1 MILAPLRGVTIRCFR
16 ETFAEQIREA
26 GFTEAITPFL
36 SANPGFDP
44 LKDRELANVSHRGTE
59 TQRVTKNSVLSVALC
74 DTIKVTPQF
83 IGKDPESL
91 RECLLRIKE
100 AGYDTADL
108 NCGCPYPMVRNKGR
122 GSGLLRTPAVLE
134 KMIAVGCETM
144 GEGKFSVKTRLGF
157 DKNDELLALMPMLNS
172 FPLRFLTVHARNAR
186 QMYGGECDWESFRKV
201 AAVAKM
207 PIVPNGDLPLQP
219 SAAQCDQNC
228 GSESS
233 HRGTETQSI
242 ISVPS
247 VALCAQN
254 CGSESSHRGTETQS
268 IISVPSVALCAQNCE
283 SESSHRDTKTQ
294 RTMIGRAF
302 IRQLGMRDDIG
313 ELLSRYIDASSAELC
328 GPSPVLGR
336 MKELIA
342 YWKDLPR
349 WKRLWPVIKIARTL
363 DELRLAY

>member
-16 ETFAEQIREA
+16 EVFAEQIREA

-59 TQRVTKNSVLSVALC
+59 TQSINSVPSVTLC

-100 AGYDTADL
+100 AGYETADL

-134 KMIAVGCETM
+134 KMVAVGCETM

-157 DKNDELLALMPMLNS
+157 DRNDELLALMPMLNS
-172 FPLRFLTVHARNAR
+172 YPLRFLAVHARNAR
-186 QMYGGECDWESFRKV
+186 QMYGGKCDWESFKKV

-219 SAAQCDQNC
+219 SMSLYTKTCE
-228 GSESS
+228 SEVS
-233 HRGTETQSI
+233 HRGTYPPAAGCPRSGC
-242 ISVPS
+242 PS
-247 VALCAQN
+247 R
-254 CGSESSHRGTETQS
+254 GES
-268 IISVPSVALCAQNCE
+268 
-283 SESSHRDTKTQ
+283 Q
-294 RTMIGRAF
+294 RR
-302 IRQLGMRDDIG
+302 
-313 ELLSRYIDASSAELC
+313 S
-328 GPSPVLGR
+328 
-336 MKELIA
+336 
-342 YWKDLPR
+342 
-349 WKRLWPVIKIARTL
+349 
-363 DELRLAY
+363 

>member
-16 ETFAEQIREA
+16 EVFAEQIREA
-26 GFTEAITPFL
+26 DFTEAITPFL

-44 LKDRELANVSHRGTE
+44 LKDRELRGAPE
-59 TQRVTKNSVLSVALC
+59 Q
-74 DTIKVTPQF
+74 IKVTPQF
-83 IGKDPESL
+83 IGKDPASL
-91 RECLLRIKE
+91 RACLLRIKE

-157 DKNDELLALMPMLNS
+157 NKNDELLALMPMLNS
-172 FPLRFLTVHARNAR
+172 YPLRFLTVHARNAR
-186 QMYGGECDWESFRKV
+186 QMYGGECDWESFKKV

-207 PIVPNGDLPLQP
+207 PIVANGDLPLQ
-219 SAAQCDQNC
+219 
-228 GSESS
+228 
-233 HRGTETQSI
+233 H
-242 ISVPS
+242 SVPS
-247 VALCAQN
+247 VTPRAKT
-254 CGSESSHRGTETQS
+254 SESETLHRGTYPPAAGCPRSGCPSRGETQR
-268 IISVPSVALCAQNCE
+268 V
-283 SESSHRDTKTQ
+283 
-294 RTMIGRAF
+294 MIGRAF

-313 ELLSRYIDASSAELC
+313 ELLSKYIDVSTAELC

>member
-1 MILAPLRGVTIRCFR
+1 MTILAPLRGVTIRCFR

-44 LKDRELANVSHRGTE
+44 LKDRELVRFHSPTP
-59 TQRVTKNSVLSVALC
+59 TQTSNSLC
-74 DTIKVTPQF
+74 GSPAPRDPIKVTPQF
-83 IGKDPESL
+83 IGKDPASL
-91 RECLLRIKE
+91 RACLLRIKE

-122 GSGLLRTPAVLE
+122 GSGLLRTPAILE

-144 GEGKFSVKTRLGF
+144 GEGKFSVKARLGF
-157 DKNDELLALMPMLNS
+157 DGNDELLALMPMINS

-186 QMYGGECDWESFRKV
+186 QMYGGECDWEAFRKV

-207 PIVPNGDLPLQP
+207 PIVANGDLPLQP
-219 SAAQCDQNC
+219 QKN
-228 GSESS
+228 GK
-233 HRGTETQSI
+233 
-242 ISVPS
+242 V
-247 VALCAQN
+247 
-254 CGSESSHRGTETQS
+254 
-268 IISVPSVALCAQNCE
+268 
-283 SESSHRDTKTQ
+283 
-294 RTMIGRAF
+294 MIGRAF

-313 ELLSRYIDASSAELC
+313 DLLSRYIDASTAELC

-349 WKRLWPVIKIARTL
+349 WKRLWPVVKIARTL

>member
-44 LKDRELANVSHRGTE
+44 LKDRELARFHSPTP
-59 TQRVTKNSVLSVALC
+59 TQTPNSLC
-74 DTIKVTPQF
+74 GSPSLRDTIKVTPQF
-83 IGKDPESL
+83 IGKDPASL
-91 RECLLRIKE
+91 RACLLRIKE

-122 GSGLLRTPAVLE
+122 GSGLLKTPAILE

-144 GEGKFSVKTRLGF
+144 GEGKFSVKARLGF
-157 DKNDELLALMPMLNS
+157 DGNDELLALMPMLNS

-186 QMYGGECDWESFRKV
+186 QMYGGECDWESFKKV

-207 PIVPNGDLPLQP
+207 PIVANGDLPLQP
-219 SAAQCDQNC
+219 QVAPCEQT
-228 GSESS
+228 SES
-233 HRGTETQSI
+233 E
-242 ISVPS
+242 V
-247 VALCAQN
+247 
-254 CGSESSHRGTETQS
+254 
-268 IISVPSVALCAQNCE
+268 
-283 SESSHRDTKTQ
+283 SHRDTKTQ
-294 RTMIGRAF
+294 SVMIGRAF

-313 ELLSRYIDASSAELC
+313 ELLSKYIDASSEELC

>member
-1 MILAPLRGVTIRCFR
+1 MTILAPLRGVTIRCFR
-16 ETFAEQIREA
+16 EVFAEQIREA

-44 LKDRELANVSHRGTE
+44 LKDRELTRFHSPTP
-59 TQRVTKNSVLSVALC
+59 TQTSNSLC
-74 DTIKVTPQF
+74 GSPTLRDQIKVTPQF

-91 RECLLRIKE
+91 RACLLRIKE

-144 GEGKFSVKTRLGF
+144 GEEKFSVKTRLGF

-172 FPLRFLTVHARNAR
+172 YPLRFLTVHARNAR
-186 QMYGGECDWESFRKV
+186 QMYGGDCDWESFKKV

-207 PIVPNGDLPLQP
+207 PIVANGDIPLQP
-219 SAAQCDQNC
+219 SIAQY
-228 GSESS
+228 
-233 HRGTETQSI
+233 
-242 ISVPS
+242 
-247 VALCAQN
+247 AQTR
-254 CGSESSHRGTETQS
+254 ELK
-268 IISVPSVALCAQNCE
+268 V
-283 SESSHRDTKTQ
+283 SHRDTKTQ
-294 RTMIGRAF
+294 SVMIGRAF
-302 IRQLGMRDDIG
+302 IRQLGMRDDIDD
-313 ELLSRYIDASSAELC
+313 LLSKYIDASSAELC

>member
-1 MILAPLRGVTIRCFR
+1 MTILAPLRGVTIRCFR
-16 ETFAEQIREA
+16 EVFAEQIREA

-44 LKDRELANVSHRGTE
+44 LKDRELTRFHSPTP
-59 TQRVTKNSVLSVALC
+59 TQTSNSFCGSPSLC
-74 DTIKVTPQF
+74 DQIKVTPQF

-91 RECLLRIKE
+91 RACLLRIKE

-122 GSGLLRTPAVLE
+122 GSGLLRTPAILE

-144 GEGKFSVKTRLGF
+144 GEGKFSVKARLGF
-157 DKNDELLALMPMLNS
+157 DGNDELLALMPMLNS

-186 QMYGGECDWESFRKV
+186 QMYGGECDWESFKKV

-207 PIVPNGDLPLQP
+207 PIVANGDLPLQP
-219 SAAQCDQNC
+219 QVAPCEQT
-228 GSESS
+228 SES
-233 HRGTETQSI
+233 E
-242 ISVPS
+242 V
-247 VALCAQN
+247 
-254 CGSESSHRGTETQS
+254 
-268 IISVPSVALCAQNCE
+268 
-283 SESSHRDTKTQ
+283 SHRDTKTQ
-294 RTMIGRAF
+294 SVMIGRAF

-313 ELLSRYIDASSAELC
+313 ELLSKYIDASSAELC

-349 WKRLWPVIKIARTL
+349 WKRLWPVVKIARTL

>member
-1 MILAPLRGVTIRCFR
+1 MTILAPLRGVTIRCFR
-16 ETFAEQIREA
+16 EVFAEQIREA

-44 LKDRELANVSHRGTE
+44 LKDRELTRFHSPTP
-59 TQRVTKNSVLSVALC
+59 TQTSNSPCGSPTLR
-74 DTIKVTPQF
+74 DQIKVTPQF
-83 IGKDPESL
+83 IGKDPGSL
-91 RECLLRIKE
+91 RACLLRIKE

-186 QMYGGECDWESFRKV
+186 QMYGGECDWESFEKV

-219 SAAQCDQNC
+219 SMSLYAKTCE
-228 GSESS
+228 SEVS
-233 HRGTETQSI
+233 HRGT
-242 ISVPS
+242 
-247 VALCAQN
+247 
-254 CGSESSHRGTETQS
+254 
-268 IISVPSVALCAQNCE
+268 
-283 SESSHRDTKTQ
+283 KTQ
-294 RTMIGRAF
+294 RVMIGRAF
-302 IRQLGMRDDIG
+302 IRQLGMRDDID

-342 YWKDLPR
+342 YWKELPR
-349 WKRLWPVIKIARTL
+349 WKRLWPVIKIAHTL

>member
-16 ETFAEQIREA
+16 EVFAEQICEA

-44 LKDRELANVSHRGTE
+44 LKDRELRRAPE
-59 TQRVTKNSVLSVALC
+59 Q
-74 DTIKVTPQF
+74 IKVTPQF
-83 IGKDPESL
+83 IGKDPASL
-91 RECLLRIKE
+91 RACLLRIKE

-122 GSGLLRTPAVLE
+122 GSGLLRTPDVLE

-157 DKNDELLALMPMLNS
+157 DRNDELLALMPMLNS
-172 FPLRFLTVHARNAR
+172 YPLRFLTVHARNAR
-186 QMYGGECDWESFRKV
+186 QMYGGECDWESFKKV

-207 PIVPNGDLPLQP
+207 PIVANGDLPLQHSVP
-219 SAAQCDQNC
+219 SMTPYAKT
-228 GSESS
+228 SESETL
-233 HRGTETQSI
+233 HRGTETQS
-242 ISVPS
+242 V
-247 VALCAQN
+247 
-254 CGSESSHRGTETQS
+254 
-268 IISVPSVALCAQNCE
+268 
-283 SESSHRDTKTQ
+283 
-294 RTMIGRAF
+294 MIGRAF
-302 IRQLGMRDDIG
+302 IRQLGMRNDAKD
-313 ELLSRYIDASSAELC
+313 LLAKYIDASIEELC

-349 WKRLWPVIKIARTL
+349 WKRLWPIIKIARTL

>member
-1 MILAPLRGVTIRCFR
+1 MTILAPLRGVTIRCFR
-16 ETFAEQIREA
+16 EVFAEQIREA

-44 LKDRELANVSHRGTE
+44 LKDRELVRFHSPTP
-59 TQRVTKNSVLSVALC
+59 TQTSNSLC
-74 DTIKVTPQF
+74 GSPAPRDPIKVTPQF
-83 IGKDPESL
+83 IGKDPASL
-91 RECLLRIKE
+91 RACLLSIKE

-172 FPLRFLTVHARNAR
+172 YPLRFLTVHARNAR
-186 QMYGGECDWESFRKV
+186 QMYGGECDWESFKKV

-207 PIVPNGDLPLQP
+207 PIVSNGDLPLQ
-219 SAAQCDQNC
+219 
-228 GSESS
+228 S
-233 HRGTETQSI
+233 HMAPCEQD
-242 ISVPS
+242 
-247 VALCAQN
+247 
-254 CGSESSHRGTETQS
+254 
-268 IISVPSVALCAQNCE
+268 CE
-283 SESSHRDTKTQ
+283 SEISHRDTKTQ
-294 RTMIGRAF
+294 SVMIGRSF

-313 ELLSRYIDASSAELC
+313 ELLSKYIDASSAELC

-342 YWKDLPR
+342 YWKELPR

>member
-1 MILAPLRGVTIRCFR
+1 MTILAPLRGVTIRCFR
-16 ETFAEQIREA
+16 EVFAEQIREA

-44 LKDRELANVSHRGTE
+44 LKDRELVRFHSPTPAQTS
-59 TQRVTKNSVLSVALC
+59 NSLC
-74 DTIKVTPQF
+74 GSPAPRDPIKVTPQF

-91 RECLLRIKE
+91 RACLLRIKE

-157 DKNDELLALMPMLNS
+157 NKNDELLALMPMLNS
-172 FPLRFLTVHARNAR
+172 YPLRFLTVHARNAR
-186 QMYGGECDWESFRKV
+186 QMYGGECDWKSFKKV
-201 AAVAKM
+201 ASVAKM

-219 SAAQCDQNC
+219 HMAPREQD
-228 GSESS
+228 
-233 HRGTETQSI
+233 
-242 ISVPS
+242 
-247 VALCAQN
+247 
-254 CGSESSHRGTETQS
+254 
-268 IISVPSVALCAQNCE
+268 CE
-283 SESSHRDTKTQ
+283 SGISHRDTKTQ
-294 RTMIGRAF
+294 SVMIGRAF

-313 ELLSRYIDASSAELC
+313 DLLSKYIDASTAELC

>member
-1 MILAPLRGVTIRCFR
+1 MTILAPLRGVTIRCFR
-16 ETFAEQIREA
+16 EVFAEQIREA

-44 LKDRELANVSHRGTE
+44 LKDRELTRFHSPTP
-59 TQRVTKNSVLSVALC
+59 TQTSNSLC
-74 DTIKVTPQF
+74 GSPTLRDQIKVTPQF
-83 IGKDPESL
+83 IGKNPESL
-91 RECLLRIKE
+91 RACLLRIKE

-144 GEGKFSVKTRLGF
+144 GEEKFSVKTRLGF

-172 FPLRFLTVHARNAR
+172 YPLRFLTVHARNAR
-186 QMYGGECDWESFRKV
+186 QMYGGECDWESFKKV
-201 AAVAKM
+201 ASVAKM
-207 PIVPNGDLPLQP
+207 PIVANGDLPLQP
-219 SAAQCDQNC
+219 HMAPCEQAR
-228 GSESS
+228 ELKVS

-242 ISVPS
+242 NSVPS
-247 VALCAQN
+247 VALCAK
-254 CGSESSHRGTETQS
+254 T
-268 IISVPSVALCAQNCE
+268 CE
-283 SESSHRDTKTQ
+283 SRISHRDTKTQ
-294 RTMIGRAF
+294 SVMIGRAF

-313 ELLSRYIDASSAELC
+313 ELLSKYIDASSAELC

>member
-1 MILAPLRGVTIRCFR
+1 MTILAPLRGVTIRCFR
-16 ETFAEQIREA
+16 EVFAEQIREA

-44 LKDRELANVSHRGTE
+44 LKDRELTRFHSPTP
-59 TQRVTKNSVLSVALC
+59 TQTSNSFCGSPTLR
-74 DTIKVTPQF
+74 DQIKVTPQF

-91 RECLLRIKE
+91 RACLLRIKE

-144 GEGKFSVKTRLGF
+144 GEGKFSVKARLGF

-172 FPLRFLTVHARNAR
+172 YPLRFLTVHARNAR
-186 QMYGGECDWESFRKV
+186 QMYGGECDWESFKKV

-207 PIVPNGDLPLQP
+207 PIVSNGDLPLQP
-219 SAAQCDQNC
+219 CMA
-228 GSESS
+228 
-233 HRGTETQSI
+233 
-242 ISVPS
+242 P
-247 VALCAQN
+247 CAK
-254 CGSESSHRGTETQS
+254 
-268 IISVPSVALCAQNCE
+268 NCE
-283 SESSHRDTKTQ
+283 SGISHRTTKTQ
-294 RTMIGRAF
+294 SVMIGRAF

-313 ELLSRYIDASSAELC
+313 DLLSKYIDASTAELC

-349 WKRLWPVIKIARTL
+349 WKRLWPVVKIARTL

>member
-1 MILAPLRGVTIRCFR
+1 MTILAPLRGVTIRCFR
-16 ETFAEQIREA
+16 EVFAEQIREV
-26 GFTEAITPFL
+26 GFTEAIAPFL

-44 LKDRELANVSHRGTE
+44 LKDRELARFHSPTP
-59 TQRVTKNSVLSVALC
+59 TQTSNSFCGSPSLC

-91 RECLLRIKE
+91 RACLLRIKE

-134 KMIAVGCETM
+134 KMISVGCETM

-172 FPLRFLTVHARNAR
+172 YPLRFLTVHARNAR
-186 QMYGGECDWESFRKV
+186 QMYGGDCDWESFKKV

-219 SAAQCDQNC
+219 HMAPCEQDC
-228 GSESS
+228 ESRVS
-233 HRGTETQSI
+233 HRGTKTQS
-242 ISVPS
+242 V
-247 VALCAQN
+247 
-254 CGSESSHRGTETQS
+254 
-268 IISVPSVALCAQNCE
+268 
-283 SESSHRDTKTQ
+283 
-294 RTMIGRAF
+294 MIGRAF

-313 ELLSRYIDASSAELC
+313 ELLSKYIDASSAELC

-349 WKRLWPVIKIARTL
+349 WKRRWPVIKIARTL

>member
-16 ETFAEQIREA
+16 EVFAEQICEA
-26 GFTEAITPFL
+26 GFTEVITPFI

-44 LKDRELANVSHRGTE
+44 LKDRELANVSHRGAE
-59 TQRVTKNSVLSVALC
+59 TQSATKNSVLSVALC

-91 RECLLRIKE
+91 RACLLRIKE
-100 AGYDTADL
+100 AGYETADL

-157 DKNDELLALMPMLNS
+157 DRNDELLALMPMLNS
-172 FPLRFLTVHARNAR
+172 YPLRFLAVHARNAR

-207 PIVPNGDLPLQP
+207 PIVPNGDIPLQP
-219 SAAQCDQNC
+219 
-228 GSESS
+228 
-233 HRGTETQSI
+233 
-242 ISVPS
+242 SVPS
-247 VALCAQN
+247 VALCAK
-254 CGSESSHRGTETQS
+254 T
-268 IISVPSVALCAQNCE
+268 CE
-283 SESSHRDTKTQ
+283 SGISHRDTKTQ
-294 RTMIGRAF
+294 SVMIGRAF

-313 ELLSRYIDASSAELC
+313 ELLSKYIDASSAELC

-363 DELRLAY
+363 DELRIAY

>member
-16 ETFAEQIREA
+16 EVFAEQIRDA

-44 LKDRELANVSHRGTE
+44 LKDRELARPSSP
-59 TQRVTKNSVLSVALC
+59 TQTSNSPCGSMAPR

-83 IGKDPESL
+83 IGKDPSAL
-91 RECLLRIKE
+91 RACLMRIKE

-122 GSGLLRTPAVLE
+122 GSGLLRTPAMLE

-144 GEGKFSVKTRLGF
+144 GDGKFSVKTRLGF
-157 DKNDELLALMPMLNS
+157 DGNDELLALMPMLNS

-186 QMYGGECDWESFRKV
+186 QMYGGKCDWAAFSKV

-207 PIVPNGDLPLQP
+207 PIVANGDLPLQH
-219 SAAQCDQNC
+219 SGD
-228 GSESS
+228 
-233 HRGTETQSI
+233 
-242 ISVPS
+242 S
-247 VALCAQN
+247 VALCAQT
-254 CGSESSHRGTETQS
+254 CESKMPHSETETQG
-268 IISVPSVALCAQNCE
+268 V
-283 SESSHRDTKTQ
+283 
-294 RTMIGRAF
+294 MIGRAF
-302 IRQLGMRDDIG
+302 IRELGMRDDIG
-313 ELLSRYIDASSAELC
+313 DLLSKYIDASSAELC

-349 WKRLWPVIKIARTL
+349 WKRLWPIIKIARTL

>member
-1 MILAPLRGVTIRCFR
+1 MTILAPLRGVTIRCFR
-16 ETFAEQIREA
+16 EVFAEQIREA
-26 GFTEAITPFL
+26 GFTEAIAPFL

-44 LKDRELANVSHRGTE
+44 LKDRELTRFHSPTP
-59 TQRVTKNSVLSVALC
+59 TQTSNSLCGSPALC

-83 IGKDPESL
+83 IGKDPASL
-91 RECLLRIKE
+91 RACLLRIKE

-122 GSGLLRTPAVLE
+122 GSGLLRTPAILE

-144 GEGKFSVKTRLGF
+144 GEGKFSVKARLGF
-157 DKNDELLALMPMLNS
+157 DGNDELLALMPMLNS

-186 QMYGGECDWESFRKV
+186 QMYGGECDWEAFRKV

-207 PIVPNGDLPLQP
+207 PIVANGDLPLQP
-219 SAAQCDQNC
+219 HIAPCEQT
-228 GSESS
+228 SES
-233 HRGTETQSI
+233 E
-242 ISVPS
+242 VP
-247 VALCAQN
+247 
-254 CGSESSHRGTETQS
+254 
-268 IISVPSVALCAQNCE
+268 
-283 SESSHRDTKTQ
+283 HRDTKTQ
-294 RTMIGRAF
+294 SVMIGRAF
-302 IRQLGMRDDIG
+302 IRQLGMRDDIDD
-313 ELLSRYIDASSAELC
+313 LLSKYIDASTAELC

>member
-1 MILAPLRGVTIRCFR
+1 MTILAPLRGVTIRCFR
-16 ETFAEQIREA
+16 EVFAEQIREA

-44 LKDRELANVSHRGTE
+44 LKDRELTRFHSPTP
-59 TQRVTKNSVLSVALC
+59 TQTSNSFCGSPSLC

-91 RECLLRIKE
+91 RACLLRIKE

-134 KMIAVGCETM
+134 RMIAVGCETM

-157 DKNDELLALMPMLNS
+157 DKNDELLSLMPMLNS
-172 FPLRFLTVHARNAR
+172 YPLRFLTVHARNAR
-186 QMYGGECDWESFRKV
+186 QMYGGECDWESFKKV

-207 PIVPNGDLPLQP
+207 PIVSNGDLPLQP
-219 SAAQCDQNC
+219 S
-228 GSESS
+228 
-233 HRGTETQSI
+233 
-242 ISVPS
+242 
-247 VALCAQN
+247 VAPREQD
-254 CGSESSHRGTETQS
+254 
-268 IISVPSVALCAQNCE
+268 CE
-283 SESSHRDTKTQ
+283 SGISHRDTKTQ
-294 RTMIGRAF
+294 SVMIGRAF

-313 ELLSRYIDASSAELC
+313 ELLSKYIDASSAELC

-363 DELRLAY
+363 DELRIAY

>member
-16 ETFAEQIREA
+16 EVFAEQIHEA

-44 LKDRELANVSHRGTE
+44 LKDRELARLHSPTP
-59 TQRVTKNSVLSVALC
+59 TSNSLC
-74 DTIKVTPQF
+74 CSPTLHNPIKVTPQF

-91 RECLLRIKE
+91 RACLLRIKE

-144 GEGKFSVKTRLGF
+144 GNGKFSVKTRLGF

-186 QMYGGECDWESFRKV
+186 QMYGGECDWESFKKV

-219 SAAQCDQNC
+219 YMA
-228 GSESS
+228 
-233 HRGTETQSI
+233 
-242 ISVPS
+242 P
-247 VALCAQN
+247 
-254 CGSESSHRGTETQS
+254 
-268 IISVPSVALCAQNCE
+268 CAQNCE
-283 SESSHRDTKTQ
+283 SKTSHRGTKTQ
-294 RTMIGRAF
+294 RIMIGRAF

-313 ELLSRYIDASSAELC
+313 ELLSRYINASSAELC

-342 YWKDLPR
+342 YWKDIPR
-349 WKRLWPVIKIARTL
+349 WKRLWPVIKIARTI

>member
-1 MILAPLRGVTIRCFR
+1 MLFR
-16 ETFAEQIREA
+16 S
-26 GFTEAITPFL
+26 GFTEAITPFI

-44 LKDRELANVSHRGTE
+44 LKDLELRGAPE
-59 TQRVTKNSVLSVALC
+59 Q
-74 DTIKVTPQF
+74 IKVTPQF
-83 IGKDPESL
+83 IGKDPASL
-91 RECLLRIKE
+91 RACLLRIKE

-144 GEGKFSVKTRLGF
+144 GEGKFSVKARLGF
-157 DKNDELLALMPMLNS
+157 DGNDELLALMPMLNS

-186 QMYGGECDWESFRKV
+186 QMYGGECDWEAFRKV

-207 PIVPNGDLPLQP
+207 PIVANGDLPLQP
-219 SAAQCDQNC
+219 SISLCAKTCE
-228 GSESS
+228 SEVS
-233 HRGTETQSI
+233 HRGT
-242 ISVPS
+242 
-247 VALCAQN
+247 
-254 CGSESSHRGTETQS
+254 
-268 IISVPSVALCAQNCE
+268 
-283 SESSHRDTKTQ
+283 KTQ
-294 RTMIGRAF
+294 RVMIGRAF

>member
-16 ETFAEQIREA
+16 EVFAEQIREA

-44 LKDRELANVSHRGTE
+44 LKDRELVRFHSPTP
-59 TQRVTKNSVLSVALC
+59 TQTSNSLC
-74 DTIKVTPQF
+74 GSPAPRDPIKVTPQF
-83 IGKDPESL
+83 IGKDPASL
-91 RECLLRIKE
+91 RVCLLRIKE

-122 GSGLLRTPAVLE
+122 GSGLLKTPAVLE

-157 DKNDELLALMPMLNS
+157 NKNDELLALMPMLNS
-172 FPLRFLTVHARNAR
+172 YPLRFLTVHARNAR
-186 QMYGGECDWESFRKV
+186 QMYGGDCDWESFKKV
-201 AAVAKM
+201 AAIAKM
-207 PIVPNGDLPLQP
+207 PIVSNGDLPFQ
-219 SAAQCDQNC
+219 
-228 GSESS
+228 
-233 HRGTETQSI
+233 
-242 ISVPS
+242 PS
-247 VALCAQN
+247 VAPCEQD
-254 CGSESSHRGTETQS
+254 
-268 IISVPSVALCAQNCE
+268 CE
-283 SESSHRDTKTQ
+283 SEISHRDTKTQ
-294 RTMIGRAF
+294 SVMIGRAF

-313 ELLSRYIDASSAELC
+313 DLLSKYIDASTAELC

-363 DELRLAY
+363 DELRICC

>member
-1 MILAPLRGVTIRCFR
+1 MTILAPLRGVTIRCFR
-16 ETFAEQIREA
+16 EVFAEQIREA

-44 LKDRELANVSHRGTE
+44 LKDRELVRFHSPTPAQTS
-59 TQRVTKNSVLSVALC
+59 NSLC
-74 DTIKVTPQF
+74 GSPAPRDPIKVTPQF
-83 IGKDPESL
+83 IGKDPASL
-91 RECLLRIKE
+91 RACLLRIKE

-157 DKNDELLALMPMLNS
+157 DKNDELLSLMPMLNS
-172 FPLRFLTVHARNAR
+172 YPLRFLTVHARNAR
-186 QMYGGECDWESFRKV
+186 QMYGGDCDWESFKKV
-201 AAVAKM
+201 ASVAKM
-207 PIVPNGDLPLQP
+207 PIVANGDLPLQP
-219 SAAQCDQNC
+219 HMAPREQD
-228 GSESS
+228 
-233 HRGTETQSI
+233 
-242 ISVPS
+242 
-247 VALCAQN
+247 
-254 CGSESSHRGTETQS
+254 
-268 IISVPSVALCAQNCE
+268 CE
-283 SESSHRDTKTQ
+283 SEVSHRDTKTQ
-294 RTMIGRAF
+294 SVMIGRAF

-313 ELLSRYIDASSAELC
+313 ELLSKYIDASSAELC

-349 WKRLWPVIKIARTL
+349 WKRLWTVIKIARTL